1 MWTSIVGYFRDSSGI
16 AAIYGL
22 ITQIVIKES
31 TENQKVVYLIP
42 ENNNFYGDIDQL
54 CEQSLLFNFTSL
66 TGNLS
71 SYYVNDYFTSNY
83 FIVPYF
89 YGSHELGTTTI

>member
-1 MWTSIVGYFRDSSGI
+1 M
-16 AAIYGL
+16 
-22 ITQIVIKES
+22 
-31 TENQKVVYLIP
+31 YLIP